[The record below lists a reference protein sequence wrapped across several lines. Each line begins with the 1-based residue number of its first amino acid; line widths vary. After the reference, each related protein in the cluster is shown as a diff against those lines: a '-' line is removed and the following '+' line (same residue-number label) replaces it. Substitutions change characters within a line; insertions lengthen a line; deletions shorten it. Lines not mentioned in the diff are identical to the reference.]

1 MKKIEAIIRP
11 TKLEE
16 VKASLENAGFNSL
29 TIVDVKGRGQ
39 QKGIIQQWRGQEYRV
54 DTLPKLKIDLIVN
67 DEDVDKA
74 IDIIVS
80 SARTGNIGDGKI
92 FVLPVE
98 KVIRI
103 RTGERDGKAI

>member
-1 MKKIEAIIRP
+1 MKKIEAIVRP

-16 VKASLENAGFNSL
+16 VKTSLEDAGFSSL

-39 QKGIIQQWRGQEYRV
+39 QKGVIQQWRGQEYRV
-54 DTLPKLKIDLIVN
+54 DTLPKVKIELTVN
-67 DEDVDKA
+67 DGDVDKA
-74 IDIIVS
+74 IDIIIS

-98 KVIRI
+98 KVVRI
-103 RTGERDGKAI
+103 RTGEIDGKAI